1 MEIMTMNK
9 VYISRNIFSEGL
21 DVLQRAGI
29 GFSMN
34 EADIPLSKQELINNA
49 RGCQGLICLLTD
61 TVDNEVFASLPDL
74 QIVSNVA
81 AGYNNIDV
89 VAAIK
94 HGVIVTN
101 TPGVLT
107 ETTADLAFALMICSA
122 RRIAEAD
129 KYTREGKYDGWKL
142 KQPHLGTDIHGKT
155 LGIVGMGSVGI
166 ALARRSKLGFN
177 MDIIYC
183 DERSCKEAEDKFG
196 AKRVS
201 FEELLRASD
210 FTSIHVPL
218 TDMTRHLFGAREFK
232 QMKTGSYLINTA
244 RGPIVNEVDLVEA
257 LKKGPIAGAGL
268 DVFEDEPHINP
279 ELLKLENVVLT
290 PHIGSASYE
299 TRIRMAVMA
308 VENMAAVLNG
318 RPPLT
323 RVN

>member
-1 MEIMTMNK
+1 MNK
-9 VYISRNIFSEGL
+9 VYISRNIFNEAL
-21 DVLQRAGI
+21 DVLRKGKI
-29 GFSMN
+29 EFTMN
-34 EADIPLSKQELINNA
+34 EADVPLSKRELINSA

-61 TVDNEVFASLPDL
+61 TIDDEVFASLPDL

-89 VAAIK
+89 AAAIK

-107 ETTADLAFALMICSA
+107 ETTADLAFALMICAA
-122 RRIAEAD
+122 RKIAEAD

-155 LGIVGMGSVGI
+155 LGIIGMGSVGI
-166 ALARRSKLGFN
+166 ALAKRSKLGFG

-183 DERSCKEAEDKFG
+183 DERPCKEAEDKFG
-196 AKRVS
+196 AKRIS
-201 FEELLRASD
+201 FEELLKTSD
-210 FTSIHVPL
+210 FISVHVPL
-218 TDMTRHLFGAREFK
+218 TDKTRHLFGAREFK
-232 QMKTGSYLINTA
+232 KMKAGSYLINTA

-257 LKKGPIAGAGL
+257 LKNGPIAGAGL
-268 DVFEDEPHINP
+268 DVFEDEPRINP
-279 ELLKLENVVLT
+279 GLLKHENVVLT

-299 TRIRMAVMA
+299 TRIRMTVMA
-308 VENMAAVLNG
+308 AENMAAVLNG